1 MLIKW
6 YQLVSKSVF
15 LFIQVWLLVTS
26 DMVFSYEDKVIIKYL
41 RIKYKYGATRTVN
54 DHPGYK
60 WNINDVKKLLKK
72 IVKTGDI
79 AWKEGSGGPKSV
91 STEENIELI
100 LNQEDQPGTQFTS
113 AEIAREL
120 DIDAESNRKVN
131 AKYYCNVVFKKRI
144 PEMNIL
150 AKHKY
155 LFMRNGV
162 TAYTA
167 KLSLEMLK
175 QKKQL

>member
-6 YQLVSKSVF
+6 YQLVPKSVF
-15 LFIQVWLLVTS
+15 FFVQVRLLVTS
-26 DMVFSYEDKVIIKYL
+26 DMVFSYEDKVL
-41 RIKYKYGATRTVN
+41 NNKYGATRTVN

-60 WNINDVKKLLKK
+60 WNINGVKKLLKK

-91 STEENIELI
+91 RTEENIELI
-100 LNQEDQPGTQFTS
+100 LNQEDQRGTQFTS
-113 AEIAREL
+113 AEIAREI
-120 DIDAESNRKVN
+120 DIDVESNTKVN
-131 AKYYCNVVFKKRI
+131 VKYYCNVVFKKRI

-150 AKHKY
+150 AKHEY
-155 LFMRNGV
+155 LFMRNRV
-162 TAYTA
+162 TAHTA